1 MRGLRVV
8 LIILALI
15 TFTASACA
23 LTWPIA
29 CTAVLVPTTFGVPV
43 NSTSASD
50 ITNGLPSMATLLNER
65 YTPSTDEN
73 TLSMI
78 SPVIQYS
85 LFSPSVQSYFIDNPI
100 NIDDSMQAF
109 AQDMWSNQGW
119 SEQGPDTLSYPFVG

>member
-1 MRGLRVV
+1 
-8 LIILALI
+8 
-15 TFTASACA
+15 
-23 LTWPIA
+23 
-29 CTAVLVPTTFGVPV
+29 
-43 NSTSASD
+43 
-50 ITNGLPSMATLLNER
+50 MATLLNER